1 MAISRRKRLRQLD
14 PTGASMARQ
23 RKYTGTAVSR
33 FGRGLKAGSAVTV
46 LGLALAACGGGDGS
60 SSGGGGDSDEP
71 ITIGISLPRTGDFSQ
86 PGGEARKGYEIWA
99 DQVNADGGL
108 LGRQVELKITDDASN
123 QDTVVTDYTKLITQD
138 KVDLLL
144 GTFSTLLNFPAS
156 AVAEKNGM
164 LYVEPAGG
172 APKMFDRGFTK
183 LFFAQQA
190 TASHQPDVF
199 VDYIKSLPADQRPKP
214 AAYPTQ
220 DDPFT
225 TPVIESMQKQLE
237 ALGVQTVYTT
247 TYPADATNFQ
257 TIASAIAAAKPDL
270 IALGAVFEDGVGLV
284 RSLQQLNFSPKFL
297 FQTSAPSEGTQF
309 SDGIGAAN
317 TEGIFYTVSWDQNAK
332 TPGNDKF
339 VAEYAKR
346 HNNDTPPEDA
356 ADAYAAAQV
365 LQAASKAVGS
375 FDQAKMATWLHG
387 HTVKTILGDLSWD
400 QTGAPTSEF
409 LLAQWQKGEVQIV
422 APKAAATVDSAVAK
436 SPWQ

>member
-1 MAISRRKRLRQLD
+1 MAKRHMPGNVARRGWSRSTVR
-14 PTGASMARQ
+14 
-23 RKYTGTAVSR
+23 AV
-33 FGRGLKAGSAVTV
+33 ATSAAV
-46 LGLALAACGGGDGS
+46 LLAVAACGSKPSDEAGS
-60 SSGGGGDSDEP
+60 GDSDEP
-71 ITIGISLPRTGDFSQ
+71 IVVGISLPLTGDFSQ
-86 PGGEARKGYEIWA
+86 PGGEAKKGYEIWR

-172 APKMFDRGFTK
+172 APKMFDRGFEK

-190 TASHQPDVF
+190 TAQHQPDVF
-199 VDYIKSLPADQRPKP
+199 VDYIESLPENERPKT

-225 TPVIESMQKQLE
+225 TPVIESMQQQLE
-237 ALGVQTVYTT
+237 ALGVETVYTT

-270 IALGAVFEDGVGLV
+270 IAQGAVFEDGVGLV
-284 RSLQQLNFSPKFL
+284 RSLQQLNFSPKML
-297 FQTSAPSEGTQF
+297 FQTSAPSNAGQY
-309 SDGIGAAN
+309 SDGIGMAN
-317 TEGIFYTVSWDQNAK
+317 TEGVFYTVSWNEKAN
-332 TPGNDKF
+332 TPKNEEF

-346 HNNDTPPEDA
+346 FDGGIPAEDA
-356 ADAYAAAQV
+356 ADAYAAAQTV
-365 LQAASKAVGS
+365 QAAVEAVGS
-375 FDQAKMATWLHG
+375 LDQDKLAEWLHSNE
-387 HTVKTILGDLSWD
+387 VETILGPLAWD
-400 QTGAPTSEF
+400 ETGAPTKDF
-409 LLAQWQKGEVQIV
+409 LLAQWQGGAVEIV
-422 APKAAATVDSAVAK
+422 APEDAATTDTVVAK
-436 SPWQ
+436 TPWQ

>member
-1 MAISRRKRLRQLD
+1 MAKRHMPGNVARRGRSRATVR
-14 PTGASMARQ
+14 
-23 RKYTGTAVSR
+23 AV
-33 FGRGLKAGSAVTV
+33 ATSAAV
-46 LGLALAACGGGDGS
+46 LLAVAACGSKPSDDSGS
-60 SSGGGGDSDEP
+60 GNSDDP
-71 ITIGISLPRTGDFSQ
+71 IVVGISLPLTGDFSQ
-86 PGGEARKGYEIWA
+86 PGGEAKKGYEIWR

-108 LGRQVELKITDDASN
+108 LGRQGGLKITDDASN
-123 QDTVVTDYTKLITQD
+123 QDTVVTDYPKLITQD
-138 KVDLLL
+138 KVALLL

-199 VDYIKSLPADQRPKP
+199 VNYIKSLPEDQRPKT

-225 TPVIESMQKQLE
+225 TPVIESMQEQLE

-270 IALGAVFEDGVGLV
+270 IAQGAVFEDGVGLV
-284 RSLQQLNFSPKFL
+284 RSLQQLNYSPKML
-297 FQTSAPSEGTQF
+297 FQTSAPSNAGQYSE
-309 SDGIGAAN
+309 GIGVAN
-317 TEGIFYTVSWDQNAK
+317 TEGIFYTVSWNEKAK
-332 TPGNDKF
+332 TPNNDKF
-339 VAEYAKR
+339 VADAGKGYEVGL
-346 HNNDTPPEDA
+346 PVEDA

-365 LQAASKAVGS
+365 FQAAVKKIGS
-375 FDQAKMATWLHG
+375 LDQDKLAEWLHANE
-387 HTVKTILGDLSWD
+387 VESILGPLAWD
-400 QTGAPTSEF
+400 ETGAPTKQF
-409 LLAQWQKGEVQIV
+409 LLGQWQNGAPEIV
-422 APKAAATVDSAVAK
+422 APKDAATVDTVVAK
-436 SPWQ
+436 

>member
-1 MAISRRKRLRQLD
+1 MAKQHRPGNFARR
-14 PTGASMARQ
+14 GWS
-23 RKYTGTAVSR
+23 GTAVR
-33 FGRGLKAGSAVTV
+33 AVATSAVV
-46 LGLALAACGGGDGS
+46 LLAVAACGSKPSESANS
-60 SSGGGGDSDEP
+60 SNSDKP
-71 ITIGISLPRTGDFSQ
+71 LVVGISLPLTGDFSQ

-108 LGRQVELKITDDASN
+108 LGRKVELKITDDASN

-172 APKMFDRGFTK
+172 APKMFDRGFKK

-199 VDYIKSLPADQRPKP
+199 VEYIKSLPADQRPKT

-237 ALGVQTVYTT
+237 ALGVKTVYTT

-270 IALGAVFEDGVGLV
+270 IAQGAVFEDGVGLV
-284 RSLQQLNFSPKFL
+284 RSLQQLNFSPKML
-297 FQTSAPSEGTQF
+297 FQTSAPSNAGQY
-309 SDGIGAAN
+309 SDGIGIKN
-317 TEGIFYTVSWDQNAK
+317 TEGVFYTVSWNEKAA
-332 TPGNDKF
+332 TPKNKEF

-346 HNNDTPPEDA
+346 YNGGIPAEDA

-365 LQAASKAVGS
+365 LQTAVEKVGS
-375 FDQAKMATWLHG
+375 IDQNKLADYLHKNE
-387 HTVKTILGDLSWD
+387 VESILGPLAWD
-400 QTGAPTSEF
+400 ETGAPTKQF
-409 LLAQWQKGEVQIV
+409 LLAQWQSGAVEIV
-422 APKAAATVDSAVAK
+422 APKDAATTDTVVAK
-436 SPWQ
+436 TPWQ

>member
-1 MAISRRKRLRQLD
+1 MAKRHMPGNVARRGWSRSTVR
-14 PTGASMARQ
+14 
-23 RKYTGTAVSR
+23 AV
-33 FGRGLKAGSAVTV
+33 ATSAAV
-46 LGLALAACGGGDGS
+46 LLAVAACGSKPSDDSGS
-60 SSGGGGDSDEP
+60 GDSDDP
-71 ITIGISLPRTGDFSQ
+71 IVVGISLPLTGDFSQ
-86 PGGEARKGYEIWA
+86 PGGEAKRGYEIWR

-108 LGRQVELKITDDASN
+108 LGRQVELNITDDASN

-172 APKMFDRGFTK
+172 APKMFDRGFEK

-190 TASHQPDVF
+190 TAEHQPDVF
-199 VDYIKSLPADQRPKP
+199 VDYIESLPEDQRPKT

-225 TPVIESMQKQLE
+225 TPVIESMQMQLE
-237 ALGVQTVYTT
+237 ALGVETVYTT

-270 IALGAVFEDGVGLV
+270 IAQGAVFEDGVGLV
-284 RSLQQLNFSPKFL
+284 RSLQQLNYSPKML
-297 FQTSAPSEGTQF
+297 FQTSAPSNAGQYSE
-309 SDGIGAAN
+309 GIGVAN
-317 TEGIFYTVSWDQNAK
+317 TEGVFYTVSWNEKAS
-332 TPGNDKF
+332 TPNNEEF

-346 HNNDTPPEDA
+346 FDGGIPAEDA

-365 LQAASKAVGS
+365 VQAAVEAVGEI
-375 FDQAKMATWLHG
+375 DQDKLADWLHANE
-387 HTVKTILGDLSWD
+387 VETILGPLAWD
-400 QTGAPTSEF
+400 ETGAPTKDF
-409 LLAQWQKGEVQIV
+409 LLAQWQSGAVEII
-422 APKAAATVDSAVAK
+422 APADAATVDTAVAK
-436 SPWQ
+436 TPWQ

>member
-1 MAISRRKRLRQLD
+1 MAPSRRKRLRQLGSG
-14 PTGASMARQ
+14 TGASMAKQYSPGNVAR
-23 RKYTGTAVSR
+23 RGWSGTAVR
-33 FGRGLKAGSAVTV
+33 AVATGAAV
-46 LGLALAACGGGDGS
+46 LLAMTACGSKPSES
-60 SSGGGGDSDEP
+60 SASDSDKP
-71 ITIGISLPRTGDFSQ
+71 LVIGISLPLTGDFSQ

-172 APKMFDRGFTK
+172 APKMFDRGFEK

-190 TASHQPDVF
+190 TAQHQPDVF
-199 VDYIKSLPADQRPKP
+199 VDYIASLPENERPKT

-225 TPVIESMQKQLE
+225 TPVIESMQQQLE
-237 ALGVQTVYTT
+237 ALGVETVYTT

-257 TIASAIAAAKPDL
+257 TIASAIAAAKPEL
-270 IALGAVFEDGVGLV
+270 IAQGAVFEDGVGLV
-284 RSLQQLNFSPKFL
+284 RSLQQLNYSPKML
-297 FQTSAPSEGTQF
+297 FQTSAPSNAGQYSE
-309 SDGIGAAN
+309 GIGMAN
-317 TEGIFYTVSWDQNAK
+317 TEGVFYTVSWNEKAT
-332 TPGNDKF
+332 TPNNEEF

-346 HNNDTPPEDA
+346 YDGGIPAEDA
-356 ADAYAAAQV
+356 ADAYAAAQTV
-365 LQAASKAVGS
+365 QAAVEAVGS
-375 FDQAKMATWLHG
+375 LDQDKLAAWLHSNE
-387 HTVKTILGDLSWD
+387 VETILGPLAWD
-400 QTGAPTSEF
+400 ETGAPTKDF
-409 LLAQWQKGEVQIV
+409 LLAQWQNGAPEIV
-422 APKAAATVDSAVAK
+422 APEAAATVDTVVAK
-436 SPWQ
+436 TPWQ